1 MGNALCCCPDQDPSS
16 ASNDGPLKFLDSAGG
31 KSNTGG
37 SSSAPSAAA
46 TPDWPAPD
54 SAAQP
59 IGSAPQ
65 PQGSVPNNTAATT
78 TTLGERLMLYPRYSE
93 ARAVALFEKYRDPD
107 DDAVLAEGIVRLC
120 RDLGVRPEEFRVL
133 LLAWKFGA
141 RQMCRFSR
149 EEFLSGCRAL
159 RADSTLAL
167 RARFPDMRE
176 EARDPARFRDLYRFT
191 FKFGLES
198 GQRVLPTEMAAQLWR
213 LVFSEA
219 PPAVLERWLAFLEVH
234 PEVRGITGDTWNM
247 FLHFAD
253 TAGRDLSTYD
263 DAEAWPSLFDDFVE
277 FENDQTNQNVPNQL
291 KGSPD
296 EVKAD

>member
-1 MGNALCCCPDQDPSS
+1 MGNALCCCPDQDPIS
-16 ASNDGPLKFLDSAGG
+16 ASADRPLKFLDSTGGG

-46 TPDWPAPD
+46 TPDWPASDAAPD
-54 SAAQP
+54 SAPQTQGPTPNNPA
-59 IGSAPQ
+59 SAP
-65 PQGSVPNNTAATT
+65 A

-93 ARAVALFEKYRDPD
+93 TRAAALFEKYRDAD

-159 RADSTLAL
+159 RADSALAL

-191 FKFGLES
+191 FKFGLEA

-213 LVFSEA
+213 LVFSES
-219 PPAVLERWLAFLEVH
+219 PPAVLERWLAFLEGH

-277 FENDQTNQNVPNQL
+277 FENDQTNQNVPLQL
-291 KGSPD
+291 KASPD

>member
-1 MGNALCCCPDQDPSS
+1 MGNVLCCCPDPDPGPAS
-16 ASNDGPLKFLDSAGG
+16 ADRPLKFLDSAGG

-37 SSSAPSAAA
+37 GSSAPSAAA

-54 SAAQP
+54 SVPQP
-59 IGSAPQ
+59 PDSAPNS
-65 PQGSVPNNTAATT
+65 QGAVT

-93 ARAVALFEKYRDPD
+93 ARAAALFEKYRDAE
-107 DDAVLAEGIVRLC
+107 DDAVLAEGIVRMC

-191 FKFGLES
+191 FKFGLEA

-219 PPAVLERWLAFLEVH
+219 PPAVLERWLAFLEAH

-277 FENDQTNQNVPNQL
+277 FENDQTNQNVPPHPL
-291 KGSPD
+291 KGPPD